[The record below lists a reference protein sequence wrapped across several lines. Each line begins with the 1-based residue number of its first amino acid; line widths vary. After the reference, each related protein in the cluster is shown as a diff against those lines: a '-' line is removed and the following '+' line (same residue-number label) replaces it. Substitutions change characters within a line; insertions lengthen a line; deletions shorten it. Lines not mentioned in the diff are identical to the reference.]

1 MLLFMKE
8 PRNERPEPDA
18 RLCELM
24 RRMAAGDRQAIFE
37 LNDHYGRNILGA
49 IRAYARTLGVSLPPD
64 VANSMVLDFCIEL
77 SDHGGGWRADG
88 GASPWK
94 WAERRL
100 HAAVL
105 RHLTTLDVR
114 QPNRH
119 DEATTSAHTDTV
131 DTDAL
136 ALLDALVARNPF
148 ASLLRE
154 ALQRADRSRNIAILL
169 DVEIQRAGGDP
180 TPAQSVAD
188 LNGLRPDNVR
198 QIVHRTRTRLRK
210 AVTDEP
216 RFAELRTIHLIAGNP
231 K

>member
-1 MLLFMKE
+1 MG
-8 PRNERPEPDA
+8 
-18 RLCELM
+18 
-24 RRMAAGDRQAIFE
+24 RMAIGDRQAIFE

-49 IRAYARTLGVSLPPD
+49 IRAYARTLGVSLSPD
-64 VANSMVLDFCIEL
+64 VADSMALDFCIGL
-77 SDHGGGWRADG
+77 NAHSRGWRADG

-100 HAAVL
+100 QASVR

-119 DEATTSAHTDTV
+119 DEATTSAQTDTADADV
-131 DTDAL
+131 DNDAL

-169 DVEIQRAGGDP
+169 DVEMQRAGGDP

-198 QIVHRTRTRLRK
+198 QIVHRTRARLRK

-216 RFAELRTIHLIAGNP
+216 RFAELRTLHLVAGGP